1 MLLFVQKI
9 TYWRRD
15 LLQIILSKIQ
25 VAYTCFSRI
34 IGRQGSYLLVLFI
47 KNSAPAIRM
56 VNVFPCIEPVNGS
69 FKYGISLCAVSCLAV
84 FFYQVDRC
92 IYTLICKGMA
102 KVYLFFLIIGKLKSE
117 GVSILTVS
125 KVKFR
130 CLDLPDAVAVIDR
143 KFRFIRSFSIGSGR
157 CFFNQCSFGNNGLT
171 INFDIFCC
179 IQPVNTS
186 GKRIFGL
193 FVLLFHTDCCLLAFI

>member
-1 MLLFVQKI
+1 
-9 TYWRRD
+9 
-15 LLQIILSKIQ
+15 
-25 VAYTCFSRI
+25 
-34 IGRQGSYLLVLFI
+34 
-47 KNSAPAIRM
+47 M

-143 KFRFIRSFSIGSGR
+143 KSA
-157 CFFNQCSFGNNGLT
+157 L
-171 INFDIFCC
+171 
-179 IQPVNTS
+179 
-186 GKRIFGL
+186 
-193 FVLLFHTDCCLLAFI
+193 